1 MKRLLNLLP
10 LLVGIIL
17 LILSVNIIRQ
27 ELRAYSLQDIGR
39 SLTFIRK
46 DRLLGAM
53 GLTILGY
60 LSMTGYDWLGFRY
73 VRRSLSLSKI
83 VLTAF
88 ISYAVS
94 NNIGLT
100 LFSGTAIRYRFYASY
115 GVDLLD
121 ITKIIAFIH
130 LSFWLGICGIG
141 GLVFLIDP
149 LTLPAIIDL
158 PFQSVHLLGGIL
170 VAIAIS
176 FLGLSI
182 GWKKPL
188 VFRDKIMRIP
198 NWRLSAGLMLFSA
211 LDWAFASGVLYLL
224 LPPQTAISYLGFFGI
239 YILAL
244 TAGIISNVPG
254 GLGVFETVILLLCSP
269 KIPKPDILGALL
281 AYRGIYFFLPLITAA
296 ILWLIY
302 EGQQR
307 HQRGKH

>member
-10 LLVGIIL
+10 SLLGIIL
-17 LILSVNIIRQ
+17 LILSVGIIRQ
-27 ELRAYSLQDIGR
+27 ELRAYSFQDIWQ
-39 SLTFIRK
+39 SLTIIPT

-53 GLTILGY
+53 GLTVLGY

-73 VRRSLSLSKI
+73 IRRTLSLPKI

-88 ISYAVS
+88 VSYAVS

-100 LFSGTAIRYRFYASY
+100 LFSGTAVRYRFYASY
-115 GVDLLD
+115 GIDLLD
-121 ITKIIAFIH
+121 IAKIIVFIH
-130 LSFWLGICGIG
+130 FSFWLGICGIG

-149 LTLPAIIDL
+149 LTLPTVLDL

-170 VAIAIS
+170 FAIAIS
-176 FLGLSI
+176 FFTLSLA
-182 GWKKPL
+182 WKKTL
-188 VFRDKIMRIP
+188 IFRGKTLTLP
-198 NWRLSAGLMLFSA
+198 NGQLSVGLMLFSA

-224 LPPQTAISYLGFFGI
+224 LPDQTAISYFSFFGI

-254 GLGVFETVILLLCSP
+254 GLGVFETVILLVCSP

-281 AYRGIYFFLPLITAA
+281 AYRGIYYFLPLITAA
-296 ILWLIY
+296 MLWLVY
-302 EGQQR
+302 ESQQR
-307 HQRGKH
+307 KQ

>member
-1 MKRLLNLLP
+1 MKRLRDLLP
-10 LLVGIIL
+10 PLVGVILLV
-17 LILSVNIIRQ
+17 LSIAIIRQ
-27 ELRAYSLQDIGR
+27 ELKAYSFQDIWR
-39 SLTFIRK
+39 SLTLIYK
-46 DRLLGAM
+46 KRLLGAIW
-53 GLTILGY
+53 LTVLGY

-73 VRRSLSLSKI
+73 IDRALSLSKI

-88 ISYAVS
+88 VSYAVS

-100 LFSGTAIRYRFYASY
+100 LFSGTAVRYRFYSSY
-115 GVDLLD
+115 GIDFLD
-121 ITKIIAFIH
+121 IAKIVAFIH

-149 LTLPAIIDL
+149 LTLPAILNL
-158 PFQSVHLLGGIL
+158 PFQSVHTLGGIL
-170 VAIAIS
+170 LAIAIG
-176 FLGLSI
+176 FFALSL

-188 VFRDKIMRIP
+188 VFRGTILVIP
-198 NWRLSAGLMLFSA
+198 NWKLSVGLMLFSA

-224 LPPQTAISYLGFFGI
+224 LPHQTAISYLGFFGI

-269 KIPKPDILGALL
+269 KIAKPDILGALL
-281 AYRGIYFFLPLITAA
+281 AYRGIYYFLPLIVAA
-296 ILWLIY
+296 ILWLIH

-307 HQRGKH
+307 KKSHH